1 MQSYTHQR
9 VRYRLQKLLDARERE
24 QQAAV
29 NQLALRREELA
40 FACRKLDQCEQ
51 AAAAAQS
58 QLTAAQQSFNTLAAD
73 GLEAGQMLDHQLFLS
88 DLRNSRDSLLA
99 GVERQ
104 KANVDRAER
113 NCESAIALLMEA
125 TRQLEAVKKHREAFL
140 EARKREQLR
149 REQKSLDELA
159 TSMFTSKRDVRFEA
173 KPSSNQ
179 GHE

>member
-29 NQLALRREELA
+29 THLALRREELA
-40 FACRKLDQCEQ
+40 FASRQLDQCEQ
-51 AAAAAQS
+51 AAGAAQS
-58 QLTAAQQSFNTLAAD
+58 QLIAAQHSFNTLAAD
-73 GLEAGQMLDHQLFLS
+73 GLEAGQMLDHQIFLS

-125 TRQLEAVKKHREAFL
+125 TRQLEAVKKHRQAFL

-159 TSMFTSKRDVRFEA
+159 TSMFA
-173 KPSSNQ
+173 SNS
-179 GHE
+179 